1 MKNIRIKGVEVG
13 NGCKPFVVAEL
24 SANHNGSIERAKEIM
39 LAAKQAG
46 ADAVK
51 LQTYTPDT
59 LTIDCDK
66 DDFLIKTGPWSG
78 MKLYD
83 LYGEAYTPF
92 SWHQALFSYAE
103 EIGIICFSSPFDES
117 AVDLL
122 ESLNCPAYKIASFE
136 ITDLTLI
143 EYVAKTSKPMIISTG
158 MANQSEILNAVN
170 TAQSNGCNE
179 LILLHCISSYPA
191 PVEQSNILT
200 VPDISK
206 RFNVLS
212 GLSDH
217 TLGTT
222 VSVAAIALGAC
233 FIEKHF
239 TISRQDKGPDSSF
252 SLEPHEFKTLC
263 EQAQD
268 AWISLGTAGYDQK
281 SAEMSNT
288 VFRRSLYFV
297 KDMNKGELIS
307 SENMRRIRPGFGL
320 SASHYTNL
328 LGKKVTRDIKQGERV
343 SWNDVGIRE

>member
-1 MKNIRIKGVEVG
+1 MKNFEMKGVEIG
-13 NGCKPFVVAEL
+13 SGCKPFIVAEL

-59 LTIDCDK
+59 LTIDSDK
-66 DDFLIKTGPWSG
+66 DDFLIKSGPWCG
-78 MKLYD
+78 YKLYD
-83 LYGEAYTPF
+83 LYDKAYTPF
-92 SWHQALFSYAE
+92 EWHETLFLYAE
-103 EIGIICFSSPFDES
+103 KIGIICFSSPFDES

-136 ITDLTLI
+136 ITDLSLI

-158 MANQSEILNAVN
+158 MANQDEIQSAVD
-170 TAQSNGCNE
+170 TARSNGCHQ

-191 PVEQSNILT
+191 PVDQSNILT

-239 TISRQDKGPDSSF
+239 TTSRLDKGPDSDF
-252 SLEPHEFKTLC
+252 SLEPNEFKTLC
-263 EQAQD
+263 EQAKD
-268 AWISLGTAGYDQK
+268 AWMSLGTAGYEQK
-281 SAEMSNT
+281 SAEASNT

-297 KDMNKGELIS
+297 KDIKKGEVIS
-307 SENMRRIRPGFGL
+307 EKNMRRIRPGFGL
-320 SASHYTNL
+320 SASHYVQV
-328 LGKKVTRDIKQGERV
+328 LGKKVTRDIQEGERV
-343 SWNDVGIRE
+343 SWDDIGTL